1 MTQKKAENELKN
13 DEISNEKKVEI
24 LLKKHEDSAVVVDIM
39 EAVELGKKIALENK

>member
-24 LLKKHEDSAVVVDIM
+24 LLKKYENSAVVVDIM
-39 EAVELGKKIALENK
+39 EAIELGKKIGSK